1 MTARERLRQKPLW
14 ETLRCPGG
22 APCLDFCNSVQ
33 GLRNSESQEWLAD
46 FADLVDWLEASE
58 ALDAKQAKQLRAEGN
73 KAPKAAEEVWKR
85 AIRLRDALGRVLLAK
100 AADRPP
106 EGDDLAVID
115 AEYARTAPFAH
126 LAATSKGFAWE
137 LKPDLQAALRP
148 VVSSAVELLT
158 SPKLER
164 LRRCGSETCYWLF
177 IDETKN
183 HSRRW
188 CEMAS
193 CGNRMK
199 VRRHRARQDRSG
211 AATELDHPKAR

>member
-1 MTARERLRQKPLW
+1 MRGSSQ
-14 ETLRCPGG
+14 
-22 APCLDFCNSVQ
+22 
-33 GLRNSESQEWLAD
+33 QEWLAD
-46 FADLVDWLEASE
+46 FADLIDWLEASGAIE
-58 ALDAKQAKQLRAEGN
+58 AGQARQLRVQGS
-73 KAPKAAEEVWKR
+73 KAPEAAGEVWGR
-85 AIRLRDALGRVLLAK
+85 AIKLRDALGRVLLAK
-100 AADRPP
+100 AADRSP
-106 EGDDLAVID
+106 EGDDLAVIE

-164 LRRCGSETCYWLF
+164 LRRCGSDTCYWLF

-183 HSRRW
+183 CSRRW

-199 VRRHRARQDRSG
+199 VRRHRARQASGG
-211 AATELDHPKAR
+211 AAAEADHPKVR